1 MPEDNQDPT
10 IHSNEATPNESV
22 VARFIGPERSGE
34 EPQTLLPPKTPIS
47 SDTNEDGLSSR
58 VGAGLAPALDDQHT
72 PLISPNI
79 NRDEQAMPSIPPDTN
94 EDAQP
99 YRVGA
104 ELAPTLDNAIL
115 PDTDTNDQSPQSL
128 PPEAQGEL
136 NGGPLGCC
144 LGVFIGLIV
153 SLLIAVFG
161 RLYANP
167 LVPVFHSA
175 LLVLILLR
183 ILMAI
188 GAIAGAIIFG
198 YFGWKI
204 GRKLYREYEPP
215 VIPIREYKRP
225 KRKVARNKVKH
236 STRG

>member
-1 MPEDNQDPT
+1 MPEDNQNPT
-10 IHSNEATPNESV
+10 IQPNEETTDTS
-22 VARFIGPERSGE
+22 PM
-34 EPQTLLPPKTPIS
+34 
-47 SDTNEDGLSSR
+47 TNEDELPSR
-58 VGAGLAPALDDQHT
+58 ASLTGQDQGAGLAPALDA
-72 PLISPNI
+72 S
-79 NRDEQAMPSIPPDTN
+79 
-94 EDAQP
+94 
-99 YRVGA
+99 
-104 ELAPTLDNAIL
+104 
-115 PDTDTNDQSPQSL
+115 
-128 PPEAQGEL
+128 PEAQGEV

-144 LGVFIGLIV
+144 LGVFIGLMV
-153 SLLIAVFG
+153 SLPIAVIG

-204 GRKLYREYEPP
+204 GKKLYREYEPP
-215 VIPIREYKRP
+215 VIPIREQKLP
-225 KRKVARNKVKH
+225 KRNVARNKVKH